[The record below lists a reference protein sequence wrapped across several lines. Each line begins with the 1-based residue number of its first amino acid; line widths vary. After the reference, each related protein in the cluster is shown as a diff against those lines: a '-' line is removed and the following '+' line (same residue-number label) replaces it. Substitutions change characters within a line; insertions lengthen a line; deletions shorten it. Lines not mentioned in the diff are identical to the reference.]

1 MHAECLKIENEH
13 VVLVCVERIL
23 SDGFVIKINDLQLV
37 ISEELYLVKKANGKL
52 TRITPSDQTSIL
64 FKEEF
69 RSLVFDL
76 AFA

>member
-23 SDGFVIKINDLQLV
+23 SDGFAVKINDLRL
-37 ISEELYLVKKANGKL
+37 ILSEELYLVKKANGKL
-52 TRITPSDQTSIL
+52 TRIMPAEQTSIL
-64 FKEEF
+64 YKEEF